1 MRPFRLLG
9 VISVIA
15 VTALASGVSLADG
28 LRQGASAPNFQSAY
42 VVSATDIPYPPQ
54 SIAVGTV
61 QLEVIVSEKGKVENV
76 LPIREIASLTEA
88 ALDSVKNWQFS
99 AASLDGRPVRS
110 RTTVAVTFNP
120 AAIPAANVPLPPV
133 SPNAKSRDVTV
144 PPQPVDV
151 LAASFPQYPINS
163 VAFGTVV
170 LRVIVDETGKVVK
183 TIPARRIP
191 SLTSAAIRVLPE
203 WKFKPAGFEGT
214 PVRSSI
220 TLAFVFRLPLP
231 APTVRPGDYDQG
243 FSDRIAITTNPLT
256 GAFSGQGGRSY
267 PRRALGR
274 YGDGPRQ
281 PDRG

>member
-9 VISVIA
+9 VISAIA
-15 VTALASGVSLADG
+15 VTALTSGVSLADG

-110 RTTVAVTFNP
+110 
-120 AAIPAANVPLPPV
+120 AIPAANVPLPPV

-191 SLTSAAIRVLPE
+191 SLTSAAFRVLPE
-203 WKFKPAGFEGT
+203 WKFKPAELDRT

-231 APTVRPGDYDQG
+231 APTVRP
-243 FSDRIAITTNPLT
+243 
-256 GAFSGQGGRSY
+256 
-267 PRRALGR
+267 
-274 YGDGPRQ
+274 
-281 PDRG
+281 